1 LHNKTKPTISVVMAT
16 FNRSNLL
23 QFSIGSL
30 LKNSFQDW
38 ELIVVGDCC
47 TDDTEQVVAAFND
60 SRIQFINLDKN
71 VGEQSGP
78 NNMGMFLAK
87 GKYIAFLNHD
97 DMWCSNH
104 LQSSMELLEKS
115 DADLVFSQAL
125 WVPYQAP
132 MSLSGATVGH
142 IQAYQPWMIAPAT
155 LWLFKT
161 TLTEK
166 VGTWRLSRDI
176 HSIPSQDWLYRAHQ
190 TGAKIL
196 ANPVVTAVI
205 LNSATRINAYS
216 ERQMSE
222 HEQWCKIASDTAA
235 LGQAVSSAYG
245 AHLQNIITMNVGL
258 AIRRLLG
265 LMGRKILFKLQIFP
279 PDLAYWLR
287 YSRKGSVIKM
297 ARKRRGL

>member
-1 LHNKTKPTISVVMAT
+1 MAT

-30 LKNSFQDW
+30 LKNTFQDW

-47 TDDTEQVVAAFND
+47 TDDTEQVVASFND
-60 SRIQFINLDKN
+60 PRIQFINLDKN

-78 NNMGMFLAK
+78 NNIGVSLAK
-87 GKYIAFLNHD
+87 GDYIAFLNHD
-97 DMWCSNH
+97 DMWCNNH
-104 LQSSMELLEKS
+104 LQNSVELLENTY
-115 DADLVFSQAL
+115 ADLVFSQAL
-125 WVPYQAP
+125 WVPFDAP
-132 MSLSGATVGH
+132 LSLSGATVGQV
-142 IQAYQPWMIAPAT
+142 QAYQPWMIVPAT
-155 LWLFKT
+155 LWLFRKS
-161 TLTEK
+161 LIKK
-166 VGTWRLSRDI
+166 VGDWRYSKEL

-190 TGAKIL
+190 SRAKIL

-205 LNSATRINAYS
+205 LNSATRLNAYS

-222 HEQWCKIASDTAA
+222 HEQWCKIASDAAA

>member
-1 LHNKTKPTISVVMAT
+1 MPTISVVMAT

-30 LKNSFQDW
+30 LKNCFQDW

-78 NNMGMFLAK
+78 NNIGMSLAK

-125 WVPYQAP
+125 WVPFDAP
-132 MSLSGATVGH
+132 LSLSGATVGQA
-142 IQAYQPWMIAPAT
+142 QAYQPWMIVPAT
-155 LWLFKT
+155 LWLFKKS
-161 TLTEK
+161 LIDKAGE
-166 VGTWRLSRDI
+166 WRCSKDL

-190 TGAKIL
+190 SRAKIL
-196 ANPVVTAVI
+196 ANPIVTAVI

-216 ERQMSE
+216 ERQMFE
-222 HEQWCKIASDTAA
+222 HEKWYTIASNPVE
-235 LGQAVSSAYG
+235 LEKAVSSAYG
-245 AHLQNIITMNVGL
+245 AQIQNLITMNVGL
-258 AIRRLLG
+258 AIRRLVG
-265 LMGRKILFKLQIFP
+265 LMGRRILLKLQIFP

-287 YSRKGSVIKM
+287 FPRKGSVIKM